1 MANYDGLTRNTWP
14 GTWSPTGNHPI
25 VLDTEV
31 RGALRFISGEVGDR
45 LTDIP
50 GQRLQ
55 EGMLVYVKTGYD
67 SVVGEEYY
75 KYSLLEGQ
83 SRNASTGEMPNA
95 AENWSRTFVAS
106 VSASSVSSTPSGS
119 VSATNV
125 QDAINELANQQ
136 FSQANAPTGPN
147 IEEGAL
153 WYQTTTENL
162 YVYREVSQ
170 NVFNWLPLII
180 GSDDNSDTLDG
191 GLY

>member
-67 SVVGEEYY
+67 SVVGGEYY
-75 KYSLLEGQ
+75 KYSLLEGE

-95 AENWSRTFVAS
+95 AGNWTRTFVAS
-106 VSASSVSSTPSGS
+106 VDAANVTVSPSGS
-119 VSATNV
+119 ITATDV
-125 QDAINELANQQ
+125 QGAIVELANQQ
-136 FSQANAPTGPN
+136 FSQENAPTGPN